1 MSETLIPVL
10 NSKSSNITYDSYSYT
25 KSRGTTTSAS
35 ISFAAGKYILFLA
48 SYTHTYFVP
57 SSITITGNT
66 NTVTY
71 KTLMNGIGQKET
83 ETSDGVTS
91 YAYELNISA
100 PTTVTIVATQTGSAI
115 LALYKYVFKIS

>member
-1 MSETLIPVL
+1 MSLP
-10 NSKSSNITYDSYSYT
+10 
-25 KSRGTTTSAS
+25 
-35 ISFAAGKYILFLA
+35 AGKYILFLA